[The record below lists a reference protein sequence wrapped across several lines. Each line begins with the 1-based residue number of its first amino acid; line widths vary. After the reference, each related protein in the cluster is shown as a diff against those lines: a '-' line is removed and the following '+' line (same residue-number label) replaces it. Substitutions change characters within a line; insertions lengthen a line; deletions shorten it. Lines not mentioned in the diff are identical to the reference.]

1 LNTESSNLNL
11 IAMFIADTAL
21 LFIMLAGL
29 LRMRTRGDPRF
40 GLTQLLWK
48 QVSDYSP

>member
-1 LNTESSNLNL
+1 ML
-11 IAMFIADTAL
+11 ITDILL

-29 LRMRTRGDPRF
+29 LRMRTRGGPTF
-40 GLTQLLWK
+40 GLTELLWK

>member
-11 IAMFIADTAL
+11 IAMLITDIVL
-21 LFIMLAGL
+21 LFIMFAGL
-29 LRMRTRGDPRF
+29 LRMRARGVPTI